1 MVMGVLGDLAMGR
14 ARFGLAAALALA
26 GAAEASAASAPPA
39 PARPTAGVVHVG
51 VEADP
56 ALMAAVSAALVAA
69 ATVPDARIEGLSVD
83 RPRNACGA
91 AVPERVEIP
100 RPVDGSAR
108 LAVKLIGPA
117 RGAAPPCETWGWARF
132 RLLAPVPVAG
142 RAVRAGEPLAGATR
156 LDEREIKAGHP
167 PADLA
172 SLEAGATADR
182 TLVPGQM
189 VEADMV
195 RAPGPRPG
203 DPVKVVLVAG
213 ALAIEQTGRS
223 VPCARNHN
231 CAVLPSGKHVDG
243 AFVDGRLLVQM
254 P

>member
-1 MVMGVLGDLAMGR
+1 MGR
-14 ARFGLAAALALA
+14 ARFGFVAALALA
-26 GAAEASAASAPPA
+26 GAAEASAASASPPA
-39 PARPTAGVVHVG
+39 PLRPTAAVVVET
-51 VEADP
+51 EADP
-56 ALMAAVSAALVAA
+56 ALIAAVGAALGAA
-69 ATVPDARIEGLSVD
+69 STVPDARIEGLSVD

-91 AVPERVEIP
+91 ALPERVEIP
-100 RPVDGSAR
+100 RAVDGSAR

-117 RGAAPPCETWGWARF
+117 RGTAPPCETWGWARF
-132 RLLAPVPVAG
+132 RLRAPVPVAV
-142 RAVRAGEPLAGATR
+142 RAVRVGESLAGATR
-156 LDEREIKAGHP
+156 LDQREIKVGHP

-182 TLVPGQM
+182 ALAPGQL
-189 VEADMV
+189 VETDMV

-213 ALAIEQTGRS
+213 GLAIEQTGRA

-243 AFVDGRLLVQM
+243 AFADGRLLVQM